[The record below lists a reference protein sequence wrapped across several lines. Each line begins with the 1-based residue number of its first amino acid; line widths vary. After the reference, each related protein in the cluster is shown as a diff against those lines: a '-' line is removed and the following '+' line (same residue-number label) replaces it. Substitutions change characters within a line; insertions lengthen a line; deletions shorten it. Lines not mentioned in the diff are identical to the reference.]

1 MRYFDY
7 HTDVYWLFSYLS
19 RKYLKNTTANADLY
33 VFLTDHSGGNEYYG
47 GNGIS
52 WRGTLCGHKRS
63 RMSISAYVHSDIYT
77 VEVRRD
83 LDLTQRLDFVF

>member
-33 VFLTDHSGGNEYYG
+33 VFLTDNSNGNEYY
-47 GNGIS
+47 S
-52 WRGTLCGHKRS
+52 TWLGTLCGHKRY
-63 RMSISAYVHSDIYT
+63 RMSLSAYVHNDIYT

-83 LDLTQRLDFVF
+83 LDLTKRLS